1 MKDYKRH
8 REFEV
13 HLTTFDGAQHLR
25 LHGWLKRNDVL
36 VRSEG
41 IQGQKGALFFGS
53 FIILINDIMLER
65 LKEDNMDRGLYCDIN
80 VMNTESD
87 RWDTYKKPENLFNKI
102 QDFLFSFQLK
112 DKNDIQAYIEEANN
126 TSLALFKKSKTF
138 IDDYVETREMSYE
151 EKLKDLDLMIESFVE
166 EERYEDCAFLVEIK
180 DKVKLHYIK
189 QKLKTDE

>member
-1 MKDYKRH
+1 
-8 REFEV
+8 
-13 HLTTFDGAQHLR
+13 
-25 LHGWLKRNDVL
+25 
-36 VRSEG
+36 
-41 IQGQKGALFFGS
+41 
-53 FIILINDIMLER
+53 
-65 LKEDNMDRGLYCDIN
+65 
-80 VMNTESD
+80 MNTESD

-189 QKLKTDE
+189 QKLRTDE

>member
-1 MKDYKRH
+1 MSEYKRH

-13 HLTTFDGAQHLR
+13 YLTTFDGAQHLR

-36 VRSEG
+36 IKSEM
-41 IQGQKGALFFGS
+41 IHKEDNTFGR
-53 FIILINDIMLER
+53 FMIYVNDIMLEK
-65 LKEDNMDRGLYCDIN
+65 LKIENEERGLYCDIN
-80 VMNTESD
+80 VMNSEKD
-87 RWDTYKKPENLFNKI
+87 RWDTFQKPENLFNKI

-151 EKLKDLDLMIESFVE
+151 EKLKDLDLMIESFIE
-166 EERYEDCAFLVEIK
+166 EERYEDCAFLVKIK

-189 QKLKTDE
+189 QKLRTDE